1 MWPMWSHLLKKSLM
15 ENFIFCAVSV
25 PFILC
30 SIFVTSPHWLLIS
43 SLIASSVYLMKN
55 LLPDL
60 TPRNFWKFKCS
71 QWVKRSQPGYWDR
84 VPLYCNFCLIFRTTR
99 PLLSAAWDRVFHII
113 TRFTE
118 ILHPFPCPLGIIV
131 SFFKSSG
138 ITVSTFSRLWT
149 SLSSFRKSYHWSLMY
164 TAWRGFFQLQFPYNK
179 YCKCKIYHQ
188 KILPRS
194 WWRLKRFL
202 PRSQRPTKFSG
213 HESCESENTNFSK
226 CHLI

>member
-1 MWPMWSHLLKKSLM
+1 MLELYNNKTVAISGMRQGVPYNNKVYWNITYCSFSL
-15 ENFIFCAVSV
+15 
-25 PFILC
+25 PFGHNSEL
-30 SIFVTSPHWLLIS
+30 
-43 SLIASSVYLMKN
+43 
-55 LLPDL
+55 
-60 TPRNFWKFKCS
+60 
-71 QWVKRSQPGYWDR
+71 
-84 VPLYCNFCLIFRTTR
+84 
-99 PLLSAAWDRVFHII
+99 
-113 TRFTE
+113 
-118 ILHPFPCPLGIIV
+118 
-131 SFFKSSG
+131 FKSSG